1 MDKSSKK
8 LLEFINTRYASG
20 DEFCLL
26 ASSKNGYTIS
36 VVSEALGKSENEIKL
51 NVQFLA
57 DNGYIKLF
65 TNEDETQKI
74 AFALSHKGIHW
85 KEFHR
90 EEIAKYLKDNWI
102 DCVSMLLALAAFI
115 LSLISLL
122 TQSAPQ

>member
-1 MDKSSKK
+1 MDKSSKNLLK
-8 LLEFINTRYASG
+8 LINTRYANG
-20 DEFCLL
+20 DEFCIL
-26 ASSKNGYTIS
+26 ASSKSGYTIS
-36 VVSEALGKSENEIKL
+36 TISKSLGKSENEVKL

-57 DNGYIKLF
+57 DSGYIKLF
-65 TNEDETQKI
+65 TGKDETQKI

-90 EEIAKYLKDNWI
+90 EEIEKYLKDNWI
-102 DCVSMLLALAAFI
+102 DCTSMLLALAAFI